1 MQWWLLC
8 LSSSAGVDGG
18 AWDHL
23 YPGDGQVKS
32 AVSCSCMPHSLLS
45 WKILVS
51 LLNLSASARSSTNHP
66 CLPQGDLHH
75 WFQHHWWWSQS
86 PSDQNQEPGEV
97 STDLKFMLMLCL
109 SRAGPSL
116 VQRLLSYL

>member
-8 LSSSAGVDGG
+8 LGSSAGVGDG

-23 YPGDGQVKS
+23 YPGGGRTKS
-32 AVSCSCMPHSLLS
+32 TLYPSCMPDSLLS

-51 LLNLSASARSSTNHP
+51 LLNPPVSATNHP

-75 WFQHHWWWSQS
+75 GLQHHRWWSQG
-86 PSDQNQEPGEV
+86 PSDQNQEPGQV
-97 STDLKFMLMLCL
+97 STDLGLVLMPCL
-109 SRAGPSL
+109 SGAGPSL